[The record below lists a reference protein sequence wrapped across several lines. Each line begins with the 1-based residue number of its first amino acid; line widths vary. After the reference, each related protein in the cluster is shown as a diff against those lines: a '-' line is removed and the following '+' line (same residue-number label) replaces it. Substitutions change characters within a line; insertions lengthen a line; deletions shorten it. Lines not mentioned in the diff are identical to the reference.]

1 MKFYTTILLLVLF
14 LTLSAQDS
22 TNAIMKDME
31 NEIEILHQKNLYL
44 ETSIV
49 LQNGIISNLKLD
61 ISEMELTIT
70 NNNDAIEKN
79 KSSILSLKENT
90 KTQFSEINTKHQNL
104 INKMNSN
111 FETQNDSLNH
121 LNTTISKVKTK
132 TQNQIEGINL
142 TINKNSLYWLITIF
156 LIALIILLLSLFLK
170 NKISRNNINLF
181 DQIDK
186 TKKYLDNESIKL
198 DSKLIVILE
207 NQIKVTKDEKNE
219 VTEID
224 HSLPIQVGLEIFR
237 MRKRIK
243 YMPEAT
249 KGINALTNAL
259 ERLEDEFKSN
269 GYDIVDL
276 LNKPFNDGLT
286 VEAKFFPSD
295 ELKAGEKIITKVI
308 KPQINYKGILVF
320 QSKIEVTEGI

>member
-1 MKFYTTILLLVLF
+1 MKFYTVSLLLILF

-22 TNAIMKDME
+22 TNTILQDIE
-31 NEIEILHQKNLYL
+31 NEIKILHQKNLYL
-44 ETSIV
+44 QSQIDQ
-49 LQNGIISNLKLD
+49 QNELNSNLKLD
-61 ISEMELTIT
+61 FSKKKLIIT
-70 NNNDAIEKN
+70 KNNEDYQKI
-79 KSSILSLKENT
+79 KSSILSMKANT
-90 KTQFSEINTKHQNL
+90 ETQFSEINTKHQNL
-104 INKMNSN
+104 INKMIANL
-111 FETQNDSLNH
+111 ETLNDSLRNI
-121 LNTTISKVKTK
+121 NTNISEVNTN
-132 TQNQIEGINL
+132 TQNKIEDINL
-142 TINKNSLYWLITIF
+142 RINKNTLYWLITIF
-156 LIALIILLLSLFLK
+156 IIAMIVLLLSVFLK
-170 NKISRNNINLF
+170 NKISKSNKNLF
-181 DQIDK
+181 YQIDK

-219 VTEID
+219 VTEIN

-243 YMPEAT
+243 YMPEDT

-269 GYDIVDL
+269 GYDMVDL

>member
-1 MKFYTTILLLVLF
+1 MKFYTISLLLILF

-22 TNAIMKDME
+22 TNAVMKDME
-31 NEIEILHQKNLYL
+31 IEINTRHQNDLNLQNQ
-44 ETSIV
+44 IDQ
-49 LQNGIISNLKLD
+49 QNGIINKLKLD

-70 NNNDAIEKN
+70 NNNDAYENI
-79 KSSILSLKENT
+79 KSSFLSMKAKT
-90 KTQFSEINTKHQNL
+90 KTQISEINTRHQNL

-111 FETQNDSLNH
+111 LETLNDSLTH
-121 LNTTISKVKTK
+121 LNTNISESNKNTLS
-132 TQNQIEGINL
+132 QIENINL
-142 TINKNSLYWLITIF
+142 TISKNSLYWLITIF
-156 LIALIILLLSLFLK
+156 LIALTVLLLSLFLK
-170 NKISRNNINLF
+170 NKISQSNINLF

-198 DSKLIVILE
+198 DSKLIKILE
-207 NQIKVTKDEKNE
+207 NQISVIKDEKKE
-219 VTEID
+219 EKEID
-224 HSLPIQVGLEIFR
+224 HSLPIQVGLEIYR

-243 YMPEAT
+243 YMPEET
-249 KGINALTNAL
+249 KGINALKNAL